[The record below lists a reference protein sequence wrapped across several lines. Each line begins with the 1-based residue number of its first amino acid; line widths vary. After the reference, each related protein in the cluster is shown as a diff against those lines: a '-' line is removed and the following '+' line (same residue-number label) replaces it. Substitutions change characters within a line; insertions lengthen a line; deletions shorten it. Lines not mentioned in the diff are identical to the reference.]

1 MPLSNAILA
10 VALAVSLAA
19 PLARAESQPSDA
31 ADPAL
36 LALIDEALAHNPELL
51 ASRQLELAALARPVQ
66 AAARP
71 GPTVGVFY
79 QNDGVRPSLGREP
92 MTLLGISGG
101 QDIPY
106 PGKLGLRRQVAQ
118 AEAGV
123 AALDVERTRLSL
135 VGSVKRA
142 YYGLLLARG
151 LAALALEQHNVLQ
164 EMRETARVRY
174 ASAVGSQQEML
185 RTQMEGTRVQ
195 ALHAQHHAEARA
207 RLAQLNALLGRP
219 ADTPVDTTASLPLR
233 PETRSAA
240 EVVAWSEANSPELK
254 AAALAT
260 ERDERAVVLA
270 RLEFKPDFNVQGG
283 LMYRGSLPPM
293 WQASVSVALPSRAR
307 ASGGLA
313 EAQARVAASKARLE
327 DVRVR
332 LRATVEQRL
341 ALLEAAQ
348 QIEATYRDGLLPQ
361 GDLAVQSATA
371 SVAAGQGS
379 QLGVLASVAALL
391 DDRTD
396 YLRLLATHAAEA
408 ARLEEASLEE
418 PTGIDSLLMHGR
430 STTPGGGAMAAPGAG
445 AGPRPPR
452 GTTSTAQTGMR

>member
-1 MPLSNAILA
+1 MPLSKTILA
-10 VALAVSLAA
+10 LALCVSLAA
-19 PLARAESQPSDA
+19 PLARAETQPPDS
-31 ADPAL
+31 ADPVL
-36 LALIDEALAHNPELL
+36 QALIDEALAHNPELL
-51 ASRQLELAALARPVQ
+51 ASRQLELAAQARPAQ

-79 QNDGVRPSLGREP
+79 QNDGVGPSLGREP
-92 MTLLGISGG
+92 MTMLGVSGG

-118 AEAGV
+118 ADAEVAG
-123 AALDVERTRLSL
+123 LDVERARLSL

-151 LAALALEQHNVLQ
+151 LATLALEQRSVWQ
-164 EMRETARVRY
+164 EVQETARVRY

-185 RTQMEGTRVQ
+185 RAQVEATRVQ

-219 ADTPVDTTASLPLR
+219 ADTPVETTASFFLR

-254 AAALAT
+254 AAVLAI
-260 ERDERAVVLA
+260 ERDEGAVVLA
-270 RLEFKPDFNVQGG
+270 RLEFRPDFNVQGG

-293 WQASVSVALPSRAR
+293 WQASVSVTLPSRAR
-307 ASGGLA
+307 VKGGLA
-313 EAQARVAASKARLE
+313 EAQAHLEASKARLE

-341 ALLEAAQ
+341 ALLDAAQ

-371 SVAAGQGS
+371 SYAAGQGS

-430 STTPGGGAMAAPGAG
+430 SSMPTAPMGAPGAG
-445 AGPRPPR
+445 PSAPRP
-452 GTTSTAQTGMR
+452 TTSAAQTGMR

>member
-1 MPLSNAILA
+1 MPFSKTILA

-19 PLARAESQPSDA
+19 PSARAETQVPDS
-31 ADPAL
+31 ADPVL
-36 LALIDEALAHNPELL
+36 QALIDEALAHNPELL
-51 ASRQLELAALARPVQ
+51 ASRQLELAAQARPVQ

-79 QNDGVRPSLGREP
+79 QNDGVGPSLGREP
-92 MTLLGISGG
+92 MTMLGISGG

-118 AEAGV
+118 ADAGI
-123 AALDVERTRLSL
+123 AGLDVERARLSL

-151 LAALALEQHNVLQ
+151 LAALALEQRNVWQ
-164 EMRETARVRY
+164 EVQETARVRY

-185 RTQMEGTRVQ
+185 RAQVEATRVQ

-219 ADTPVDTTASLPLR
+219 ADTSVETTASPPLR
-233 PETRSAA
+233 SETRSAA
-240 EVVAWSEANSPELK
+240 DVVAWSEANSPELR
-254 AAALAT
+254 AAALAI
-260 ERDERAVVLA
+260 ERDERAVELA

-307 ASGGLA
+307 VKGAHA
-313 EAQARVAASKARLE
+313 ETQAHLAASKARLE

-341 ALLEAAQ
+341 ALLDAAQ

-371 SVAAGQGS
+371 SYAAGQGS
-379 QLGVLASVAALL
+379 QLSVLASVATLL

-408 ARLEEASLEE
+408 ARLEEASLEQ
-418 PTGIDSLLMHGR
+418 PMGIDSLLMHGR
-430 STTPGGGAMAAPGAG
+430 SSMPVGEPMAAPG
-445 AGPRPPR
+445 PSTPSR
-452 GTTSTAQTGMR
+452 TTSTAQTGMR

>member
-1 MPLSNAILA
+1 MPFSKTILA
-10 VALAVSLAA
+10 IALGASLAA
-19 PLARAESQPSDA
+19 PLAGAENRSPDSSD
-31 ADPAL
+31 PVL
-36 LALIDEALAHNPELL
+36 QALIDEALLHNPELL
-51 ASRQLELAALARPVQ
+51 ASRQLELAAQARPVQ

-79 QNDGVRPSLGREP
+79 QNDGVGPSLGREP
-92 MTLLGISGG
+92 MTMLGVSGG
-101 QDIPY
+101 QDLPY
-106 PGKLGLRRQVAQ
+106 PGKLGLRRRVAQ
-118 AEAGV
+118 ADAG
-123 AALDVERTRLSL
+123 AASLDVERARLSV

-151 LAALALEQHNVLQ
+151 LAALALEQRNVWQ
-164 EMRETARVRY
+164 EVQETARVRY
-174 ASAVGSQQEML
+174 ASAVGTQQEML
-185 RTQMEGTRVQ
+185 RAQVEATRVQ

-207 RLAQLNALLGRP
+207 RLAQLNALRGRP
-219 ADTPVDTTASLPLR
+219 ADTPVETTASLPVR
-233 PETRSAA
+233 PETRSPA
-240 EVVAWSEANSPELK
+240 EVVAWSEANSPELR
-254 AAALAT
+254 AAALAI
-260 ERDERAVVLA
+260 ERDERAVELA

-307 ASGGLA
+307 VKGALV
-313 EAQARVAASKARLE
+313 EAQAHLAASKARVE

-341 ALLEAAQ
+341 ALLDAAQ

-371 SVAAGQGS
+371 SYAAGQGS
-379 QLGVLASVAALL
+379 QLTVLASVAALL

-408 ARLEEASLEE
+408 ARLDEASLEQ
-418 PTGIDSLLMHGR
+418 PMGVDSLLMHGR
-430 STTPGGGAMAAPGAG
+430 SSMPAGGAMAAPG
-445 AGPRPPR
+445 PSTPSR
-452 GTTSTAQTGMR
+452 TTSTAQTGMR

>member
-1 MPLSNAILA
+1 MPFSKTILA
-10 VALAVSLAA
+10 IALGASLAA
-19 PLARAESQPSDA
+19 PLAGAENRSPDSSD
-31 ADPAL
+31 PVL
-36 LALIDEALAHNPELL
+36 QALIDEALLHNPELL
-51 ASRQLELAALARPVQ
+51 ASRQLELAAQARPVQ

-79 QNDGVRPSLGREP
+79 QNDGVGPSLGREP
-92 MTLLGISGG
+92 MTMLGVSGG
-101 QDIPY
+101 QDLPY
-106 PGKLGLRRQVAQ
+106 PGKLGLRRRVAQ
-118 AEAGV
+118 ADAG
-123 AALDVERTRLSL
+123 AASLDVERARLSV

-151 LAALALEQHNVLQ
+151 LAALALEQRNVWQ
-164 EMRETARVRY
+164 EVQETARVRY
-174 ASAVGSQQEML
+174 ASAVGTQQEML
-185 RTQMEGTRVQ
+185 RAQVEATRVQ

-207 RLAQLNALLGRP
+207 RLAQLNALRGRP
-219 ADTPVDTTASLPLR
+219 ADTPVETTASLPVR
-233 PETRSAA
+233 PETRSPA
-240 EVVAWSEANSPELK
+240 EVVAWSEANSPELR
-254 AAALAT
+254 AAALAI
-260 ERDERAVVLA
+260 ERDERAVELA

-307 ASGGLA
+307 VNGALA
-313 EAQARVAASKARLE
+313 EAQAHLAASKARVE

-341 ALLEAAQ
+341 ALLDAAQ

-371 SVAAGQGS
+371 SYAAGQGS
-379 QLGVLASVAALL
+379 QLTVLASVAALL

-408 ARLEEASLEE
+408 ARLDEASLEQ
-418 PTGIDSLLMHGR
+418 PMGVDSLLMHGR
-430 STTPGGGAMAAPGAG
+430 SSMPAEGPMAAPG
-445 AGPRPPR
+445 PSTPSR
-452 GTTSTAQTGMR
+452 TTSTAQTGMR

>member
-1 MPLSNAILA
+1 MPFSKTTLA

-19 PLARAESQPSDA
+19 PLARAETQP
-31 ADPAL
+31 ADSGDPVL
-36 LALIDEALAHNPELL
+36 QALIDEALAHNPQLL
-51 ASRQLELAALARPVQ
+51 ASRQLELAAQARPAP

-79 QNDGVRPSLGREP
+79 QNDGVGPTLGREP
-92 MTLLGISGG
+92 MTMLGASGG

-118 AEAGV
+118 AEAG
-123 AALDVERTRLSL
+123 AAGLDVERVRLSL

-151 LAALALEQHNVLQ
+151 LAALALEQRNVWQ
-164 EMRETARVRY
+164 EVQETARVRY

-185 RTQMEGTRVQ
+185 RAQVEATRLQ

-207 RLAQLNALLGRP
+207 RLTQLNALRGRP
-219 ADTPVDTTASLPLR
+219 ADTPVETTTSLPLR
-233 PETRSAA
+233 PEARSAT

-254 AAALAT
+254 AAALAI
-260 ERDERAVVLA
+260 ERDERAVELA

-307 ASGGLA
+307 VKGGLA
-313 EAQARVAASKARLE
+313 EAQAHLAASKARLE

-371 SVAAGQGS
+371 SYAAGQGS
-379 QLGVLASVAALL
+379 QLSVLASVAALL

-418 PTGIDSLLMHGR
+418 PMGIDSLLMHGR
-430 STTPGGGAMAAPGAG
+430 SSMPAGGPMAAPG
-445 AGPRPPR
+445 PSTPSR
-452 GTTSTAQTGMR
+452 TTSTAQTGMR

>member
-1 MPLSNAILA
+1 MPFLKTILA
-10 VALAVSLAA
+10 VALTVSLAA
-19 PLARAESQPSDA
+19 PLARAETQPPNP
-31 ADPAL
+31 ADPVL
-36 LALIDEALAHNPELL
+36 QALIDEALAHNPELL
-51 ASRQLELAALARPVQ
+51 ASRQLELAAQARPIQ

-79 QNDGVRPSLGREP
+79 QNDGVGPSLGREP
-92 MTLLGISGG
+92 MTMLGISGG

-118 AEAGV
+118 SEAGV
-123 AALDVERTRLSL
+123 AGLDVERARLSL

-151 LAALALEQHNVLQ
+151 LAALALEQRNVWQ
-164 EMRETARVRY
+164 EVQETARVRY

-185 RTQMEGTRVQ
+185 RAQVESTRVQ

-219 ADTPVDTTASLPLR
+219 ADTPVETTASLPLR
-233 PETRSAA
+233 SETRPAA
-240 EVVAWSEANSPELK
+240 DVVAWSEANSPELK
-254 AAALAT
+254 GAALAI
-260 ERDERAVVLA
+260 ERDERAVELA

-283 LMYRGSLPPM
+283 LIYRGSLPPM

-307 ASGGLA
+307 VKGGLA
-313 EAQARVAASKARLE
+313 EAQAHLAASKARLE

-341 ALLEAAQ
+341 ALLDAAQ

-361 GDLAVQSATA
+361 GDLAVESATA
-371 SVAAGQGS
+371 SYAAGQGS
-379 QLGVLASVAALL
+379 QLSVLASVAALL

-408 ARLEEASLEE
+408 ARLEEASLEQ
-418 PTGIDSLLMHGR
+418 PIGIDSLLMHGR
-430 STTPGGGAMAAPGAG
+430 SSMPVGGSRAAPG
-445 AGPRPPR
+445 PSTPSR
-452 GTTSTAQTGMR
+452 TTSTAQTGMR

>member
-1 MPLSNAILA
+1 MPFSKTILA
-10 VALAVSLAA
+10 IALGASLAA
-19 PLARAESQPSDA
+19 PLAGAENRSPDSSD
-31 ADPAL
+31 PVL
-36 LALIDEALAHNPELL
+36 QALIDEALLHNPELL
-51 ASRQLELAALARPVQ
+51 ASRQLELAAQARPVQ

-79 QNDGVRPSLGREP
+79 QNDGVGPSLGREP
-92 MTLLGISGG
+92 MTMLGVSGG
-101 QDIPY
+101 QDLPY
-106 PGKLGLRRQVAQ
+106 PGKLGLRRRVAQ
-118 AEAGV
+118 ADAG
-123 AALDVERTRLSL
+123 AASLDVERARLSV

-151 LAALALEQHNVLQ
+151 LAALALEQRNVWQ
-164 EMRETARVRY
+164 EVQETARVRY
-174 ASAVGSQQEML
+174 ASAVGTQQEML
-185 RTQMEGTRVQ
+185 RAQVEATRVQ

-207 RLAQLNALLGRP
+207 RLAQLNALRGRP
-219 ADTPVDTTASLPLR
+219 ADTPVETTASLPVR
-233 PETRSAA
+233 PETRSPA
-240 EVVAWSEANSPELK
+240 EVVAWSEANSPELR
-254 AAALAT
+254 AAALAI
-260 ERDERAVVLA
+260 ERDERAVELA

-307 ASGGLA
+307 VKGALA
-313 EAQARVAASKARLE
+313 EAQAHLAASKARVE

-341 ALLEAAQ
+341 ALLDAAQ

-371 SVAAGQGS
+371 SYAAGQGS
-379 QLGVLASVAALL
+379 QLTVLASVAALL

-408 ARLEEASLEE
+408 ARLDEASLEQ
-418 PTGIDSLLMHGR
+418 PMGVDSLLMHGR
-430 STTPGGGAMAAPGAG
+430 SSMPAEGPMAAPG
-445 AGPRPPR
+445 PSTPSR
-452 GTTSTAQTGMR
+452 TTSTAQTGMR